1 MPDTLPAPL
10 PLFPPIDPYETGSLK
25 VPGAHALYYECSGN
39 FEGQPVLF
47 LHGGPG
53 TGSSP
58 DTRRLFDPARC
69 NIIQF
74 DQRGCGASTPHGS
87 LIDNT
92 TPHLVDDMIKLLD
105 QLNID
110 KAHLAGGS
118 WGSTLAL
125 AFAMKHP
132 LRVRSLLI
140 YGIFLCRASEFKA
153 LYFEGGV
160 VSQIYPE
167 VFARFIKLLPPGERA
182 DPISGY
188 AKLFHS
194 NNIELRNKAL
204 HMWTLLEQQAS
215 RLIVDQKRLQTE
227 MANPGYVLSHSLIEN
242 HYFQQ
247 NGFLDGDELLASVG
261 QTLANI
267 PTHIINGR
275 YDLICPMITAFELHK
290 AMPHA
295 VLTIVPD
302 AGHSFRDPGM
312 GGAIIGASQELHR

>member
-1 MPDTLPAPL
+1 MPDKLPAPL
-10 PLFPPIDPYETGSLK
+10 SLFPPIDPYQTGSLK
-25 VPGAHALYYECSGN
+25 VLGGHELYFECSGN
-39 FEGQPVLF
+39 PDGQPILF

-58 DTRRLFDPARC
+58 DTRRLFNHQRC

-74 DQRGCGASTPHGS
+74 DQRGCGKSTPHGS
-87 LIDNT
+87 LIENT
-92 TPHLVDDMIKLLD
+92 TDHLVDDIIKLLNLLSID
-105 QLNID
+105 QV
-110 KAHLAGGS
+110 HLAGGS

-125 AFAMKHP
+125 AFAMTHP
-132 LRVRSLLI
+132 NRVRSILI

-167 VFARFIKLLPPGERA
+167 VFSSFIELLPNADRA
-182 DPISGY
+182 DPIKGY
-188 AKLFHS
+188 AKLFGS
-194 NNIELRNKAL
+194 NNIELRNNAL

-227 MANPGYVLSHSLIEN
+227 MANPDYVLSHSLIEN

-247 NGFLDGDELLASVG
+247 NGFLDGDQLLTVAG
-261 QTLANI
+261 ERLADI

-275 YDLICPMITAFELHK
+275 YDLICPMITAHELNK
-290 AMPHA
+290 AIPHSK
-295 VLTIVPD
+295 LTIVPD

-312 GGAIIGASQELHR
+312 CDVIIRASSKLHG

>member
-1 MPDTLPAPL
+1 MTASTFL
-10 PLFPPIDPYETGSLK
+10 PLFPPIDPYQTGSLK
-25 VPGAHALYYECSGN
+25 LCGGHQLYYECSGN
-39 FEGQPVLF
+39 PKGQPVLF

-58 DTRRLFDPARC
+58 DTRSLFDPQRC

-74 DQRGCGASTPHGS
+74 DQRGCGKSTPHGS
-87 LIDNT
+87 LIENT
-92 TPHLVDDMIKLLD
+92 TDHLVEDMIKLLD
-105 QLNID
+105 QLNIE

-125 AFAMKHP
+125 AFAVAHP
-132 LRVRSLLI
+132 SRVRSILI

-153 LYFEGGV
+153 LYFKGGV

-167 VFARFIKLLPPGERA
+167 VFANFIELLPPGDRA
-182 DPISGY
+182 DPIKGY
-188 AKLFHS
+188 AKLFGRD
-194 NNIELRNKAL
+194 NIELRNEAL

-215 RLIVDQKRLQTE
+215 RLVVDQKRLQTE
-227 MANPGYVLSHSLIEN
+227 MANPDYVLSHSLIEN

-247 NGFLDGDELLASVG
+247 NGFLDGDQLLLTVG
-261 QTLANI
+261 DRLANI

-275 YDLICPMITAFELHK
+275 YDLICPMITAHELHK
-290 AMPHA
+290 AMPHSL
-295 VLTIVPD
+295 LTIVPD

-312 GGAIIGASQELHR
+312 CDAIIRAGKKLHR

>member
-1 MPDTLPAPL
+1 MPDTLPPPL
-10 PLFPPIDPYETGSLK
+10 PLFPPIEPYQTGSLK
-25 VPGAHALYYECSGN
+25 VSDSHELYYECSGN
-39 FEGQPVLF
+39 RDGQPVLF

-58 DTRRLFDPARC
+58 DTRRLFDPSRC
-69 NIIQF
+69 NIVQF

-87 LIDNT
+87 LIENT
-92 TPHLVDDMIKLLD
+92 TDHLVGDMIKLLD
-105 QLNID
+105 QLNIE

-125 AFAMKHP
+125 AFAMKHQN
-132 LRVRSLLI
+132 RVRSILI

-167 VFARFIKLLPPGERA
+167 VFANFIELLPPDERS
-182 DPISGY
+182 DPIKGY
-188 AKLFHS
+188 AKLFQS
-194 NNIELRNKAL
+194 DNIELRNEAL

-227 MANPGYVLSHSLIEN
+227 MANPDYVLSHSLIEN
-242 HYFQQ
+242 HYFRQ
-247 NGFLDGDELLASVG
+247 NGFLDGDQLLAVVG
-261 QTLANI
+261 KKLANI
-267 PTHIINGR
+267 PTRIINGR
-275 YDLICPMITAFELHK
+275 YDLICPMITAHELHK
-290 AMPHA
+290 AMPHSL
-295 VLTIVPD
+295 LTIVPD

-312 GGAIIGASQELHR
+312 FDAIIRASNELHG

>member
-1 MPDTLPAPL
+1 MPDHSQALRS
-10 PLFPPIDPYETGSLK
+10 LFPPIEPYETGALK
-25 VPGAHALYYECSGN
+25 VGGSHTLYYECSGN
-39 FEGQPVLF
+39 RDGQPVLF

-58 DTRRLFDPARC
+58 DTRRLFDPEHC
-69 NIIQF
+69 YIIQF

-87 LIDNT
+87 LEDNT
-92 TPHLVDDMIKLLD
+92 TPHLVEDMIKLLD

-110 KAHLAGGS
+110 KVHLAGGS
-118 WGSTLAL
+118 WGSTLAI
-125 AFAMKHP
+125 AFAMAHP
-132 LRVRSLLI
+132 SRTRSILI
-140 YGIFLCRASEFKA
+140 YGIFLCRTSEFKA

-160 VSQIYPE
+160 VSQIYPD
-167 VFARFIKLLPPGERA
+167 VFARFIELLPPGERA

-194 NNIELRNKAL
+194 DNIELRNNAL

-227 MANPGYVLSHSLIEN
+227 MANPDYVLSHSLIEN

-247 NGFLDGDELLASVG
+247 NGFLDGDQLLAAAG
-261 QTLANI
+261 AALADI

-275 YDLICPMITAFELHK
+275 YDLICPIITAHELHK
-290 AMPHA
+290 AMPHSK
-295 VLTIVPD
+295 LTIVPD

-312 GGAIIGASQELHR
+312 SDAIIGASKELHK